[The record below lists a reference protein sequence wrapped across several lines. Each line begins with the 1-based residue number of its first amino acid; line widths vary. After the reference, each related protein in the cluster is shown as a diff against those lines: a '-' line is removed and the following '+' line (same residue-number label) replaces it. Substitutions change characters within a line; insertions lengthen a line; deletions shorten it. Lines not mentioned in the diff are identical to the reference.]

1 MWFSPCRG
9 RIFNKRKIVNI
20 LTDCLESWLNV
31 YSAHSS
37 LSRIALEFDWHTG
50 DYLRKF
56 TSKNSRLCKE
66 AKGFKVF
73 SKLNLGFNFHMILIV
88 NCPRLEPT
96 GCSWWG
102 WTQVERLMYLK
113 QVLISIYVSPFHFYP
128 RVTFIEKAWY
138 SVKISANKLHFT
150 NCKPSFSE
158 FVQRSSFADS
168 LIPPHW
174 NMHRF
179 RLLSMFQDT
188 QKHGQLQKPL
198 LPGWAGLFVY
208 NHYRKLIRQHSFVI
222 IIKRG
227 ERRKG
232 GWLFYV

>member
-1 MWFSPCRG
+1 MFTWLKVAPGCFCIFPVQTKIFPCHLSPVRGVSAALRISELTIWQLRNCGMCFSPCQG
-9 RIFNKRKIVNI
+9 LIFNKRKIVNI

-66 AKGFKVF
+66 AKGFKVL

-88 NCPRLEPT
+88 NCPRLEQT

-113 QVLISIYVSPFHFYP
+113 QVLISIYVPF
-128 RVTFIEKAWY
+128 I
-138 SVKISANKLHFT
+138 FT
-150 NCKPSFSE
+150 LE
-158 FVQRSSFADS
+158 
-168 LIPPHW
+168 
-174 NMHRF
+174 
-179 RLLSMFQDT
+179 
-188 QKHGQLQKPL
+188 
-198 LPGWAGLFVY
+198 
-208 NHYRKLIRQHSFVI
+208 
-222 IIKRG
+222 
-227 ERRKG
+227 
-232 GWLFYV
+232 